1 MKSNFDWRL
10 QIHRIPTFSSPRLS
24 RHAGRRSA
32 QRAISSSAIVAALTW
47 GRETGAGGGDR
58 FLYVG
63 HRAVARAARAGF
75 DIRAHLGVTVIETR
89 TGLVKTVYRNLSAPR
104 PRRARRGRR

>member
-1 MKSNFDWRL
+1 MQRT
-10 QIHRIPTFSSPRLS
+10 RPTFTPHLS

-32 QRAISSSAIVAALTW
+32 QRAISPAASATALTW
-47 GRETGAGGGDR
+47 GHESSAGGGDR
-58 FLYVG
+58 FFHVG
-63 HRAVARAARAGF
+63 HRAVRRAAAIGV

-104 PRRARRGRR
+104 PRRTSKRGRR